1 MQAIN
6 LGSKLG
12 ENLIINPTF
21 DIWQRASSFTSIA
34 GGSYFADRF
43 LYSKTGPV
51 VHDVNKSA
59 DVPTLQQSG
68 FQNNYSA
75 FLNVTTA
82 DVAIDVG
89 DFSMIHQRIEGY
101 NFRKLAGKNMV
112 LSFWVKST
120 KTGVHCVALRNASQ
134 TKSYVAEYNINQSN
148 TWEKKTIKIKHDTA
162 GTWDY
167 ENGLGVDITWAL
179 ACGSNF
185 QTTPNSWQDGNFFA
199 TANQVNGTD
208 AINNEFRIAQVQLNE
223 GIDEVP
229 FSKLIRDFASE
240 LELCQRYFEKSYN
253 LDVNPGTITEVGSD
267 RVFSTGWISS
277 NEYAN
282 RVGFATAKREV
293 PVIAVYN
300 PITGAAASI
309 HSPRFGNNRPLSF
322 AIAGLKTFYFGHGV
336 VGLNHSGHQIHFTA
350 DAEL

>member
-21 DIWQRASSFTSIA
+21 DIWQRANSFTSIA

-43 LYSKTGPV
+43 LYSKTGAV
-51 VHDVNKSA
+51 VHDVNRSA

-68 FQNNYSA
+68 FQNKYSA
-75 FLNVTTA
+75 LLNVTTA

-112 LSFWVKST
+112 LSFWVKAT
-120 KTGVHCVALRNASQ
+120 KTGVYCVALRNSSQ
-134 TKSYVAEYNINQSN
+134 TKSYVVEYNINQPN

-185 QTTPNSWQDGNFFA
+185 HTTPNSWQDGGFLA

-208 AINNEFRIAQVQLNE
+208 AINNEFRIAQVQLHE
-223 GIDEVP
+223 GIDEIP

-240 LELCQRYFEKSYN
+240 LQLCQRYFEKSYDI
-253 LDVNPGTITEVGSD
+253 DVPVGTITSAGVFHFLLAQQGTANEARMTSFFAVKKRTIPVAFPYSSSSGTVNRMATDVGDLVSNALFAGVGS
-267 RVFSTGWISS
+267 
-277 NEYAN
+277 
-282 RVGFATAKREV
+282 FAAL
-293 PVIAVYN
+293 I
-300 PITGAAASI
+300 GA
-309 HSPRFGNNRPLSF
+309 
-322 AIAGLKTFYFGHGV
+322 GHGTTQSFTY
-336 VGLNHSGHQIHFTA
+336 HWTA